1 MQSPYIKDSTVEGP
15 VGLVLVESQGRT
27 NAMTLSLFSE
37 VAHHPTTLWVS
48 IAKSSYTHELVFEG
62 GRFSLI
68 VLHEKQKE
76 IARRCGSVSG
86 REVDKSRQLRTCRN
100 PEGFLFL
107 EDALASVACRVRSAH
122 DVDDH
127 TLFIADILGGQIET
141 RRSTL
146 RHLLLSDLR

>member
-1 MQSPYIKDSTVEGP
+1 MQSPYIQDSTVEGP
-15 VGLVLVESQGRT
+15 VGLVLVASHGRT

-48 IAKSSYTHELVFEG
+48 IARSCYTHDLVLQE

-76 IARRCGSVSG
+76 ITRLCGSVSG
-86 REVDKSRQLRTCRN
+86 RDVDKCRQLRTYRN

-107 EDALASVACRVRSAH
+107 EDALVSVACRVRSAH
-122 DVDDH
+122 DVDEH
-127 TLFIADILGGQIET
+127 TLLIADILGGEIET